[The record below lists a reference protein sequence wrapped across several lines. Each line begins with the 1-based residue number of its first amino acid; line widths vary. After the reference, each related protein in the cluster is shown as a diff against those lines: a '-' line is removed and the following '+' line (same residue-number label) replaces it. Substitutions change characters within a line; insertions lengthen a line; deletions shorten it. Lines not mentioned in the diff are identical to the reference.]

1 MYTHI
6 YDVYMYVNKEKRFG
20 SLPIKQIEMITPGEE
35 RWIWVDVRLSWAL
48 VCFSIFYHVY
58 QCTAYTVRHLRQR
71 NKGSKKTCDI
81 AEWSISWSLEPDN
94 LYLFNPSVLQFSPL

>member
-48 VCFSIFYHVY
+48 VCF
-58 QCTAYTVRHLRQR
+58 
-71 NKGSKKTCDI
+71 
-81 AEWSISWSLEPDN
+81 
-94 LYLFNPSVLQFSPL
+94 